1 MVDKTFSCEKIR
13 TVGIITKRDIEP
25 NVKLL
30 QKIEKYFNKKKIE
43 IIWDENSSRV
53 LNIQKGYKKEQL
65 LLRSDMAITL
75 GGDGTLLKT
84 ARRYPRKSV
93 PILAVNLGTLGF
105 LTETTEDKMFGVLD
119 KTFSDQC
126 SLDRRSILRVTLY
139 RKGKK
144 HSTYL
149 ALNDVAI
156 NQGAFAR
163 LIQLRVEINQRL
175 VNRFKA
181 DGLIVSTPTGS
192 TAHSLSAGGPIV
204 HPHVTGIIMTPI
216 CPVSLSMR
224 PIVLPENRQLKIFI
238 ETERRGGG
246 SEEIGLTLD
255 GQDVIALEYGDEIK
269 VRKSKRNIYLIR
281 EGTKYYKV
289 LRNKLNWGGETA

>member
-1 MVDKTFSCEKIR
+1 MDKAFNCGKIR
-13 TVGIITKRDIEP
+13 KVGIITKREIASHA
-25 NVKLL
+25 KLL
-30 QKIEKYFNKKKIE
+30 QKIEKYFKKRKIE
-43 IIWDENSSRV
+43 TIWDENSSKI
-53 LNIQKGYKKEQL
+53 LGITKGYKKERL
-65 LLRSDMAITL
+65 LVLSDMAITL

-84 ARRYPRKSV
+84 ARRHPRKNV

-105 LTETTEDKMFGVLD
+105 LTETTEDKMFDVLD
-119 KTFSDQC
+119 KAFNNQC
-126 SLDRRSILRVTLY
+126 RLDRRSILRVTLY
-139 RKGKK
+139 RKGEK
-144 HSTYL
+144 HATFL

-163 LIQLRVEINQRL
+163 LIQMRVEINQRL

-181 DGLIVSTPTGS
+181 DGLIISTPTGS

-224 PIVLPENRQLKIFI
+224 SIVLPDDRQLTIFV
-238 ETERRGGG
+238 ETERRGGQA
-246 SEEIGLTLD
+246 EEIGLTLD

-269 VRKSKRNIYLIR
+269 VRKSKRNMYLIR
-281 EGTKYYKV
+281 EGTRYYKV
-289 LRNKLNWGGETA
+289 LRDKLNWGE

>member
-1 MVDKTFSCEKIR
+1 MDKAFNCEKIK
-13 TVGIITKRDIEP
+13 TVGIITKRE
-25 NVKLL
+25 VASHAKLL
-30 QKIEKYFNKKKIE
+30 QRVEKYFKKRKIE
-43 IIWDENSSRV
+43 TIWDENSAKILGIS
-53 LNIQKGYKKEQL
+53 KSYKKERL
-65 LLRSDMAITL
+65 LVLSDMAITL

-84 ARRYPRKSV
+84 ARRHPRKNV

-105 LTETTEDKMFGVLD
+105 LTETTEDKMFDVLD
-119 KTFSDQC
+119 KAFNNQC
-126 SLDRRSILRVTLY
+126 RLDRRSILRVTLY

-163 LIQLRVEINQRL
+163 LIQMRVEINQRL

-224 PIVLPENRQLKIFI
+224 SIVLPDDRQLTIFV
-238 ETERRGGG
+238 ETERRGGEA
-246 SEEIGLTLD
+246 EEIGLTLD
-255 GQDVIALEYGDEIK
+255 GQDVVALEYGDEIK
-269 VRKSKRNIYLIR
+269 VRKSKRNMYLIR
-281 EGTKYYKV
+281 EGTRYYKV
-289 LRNKLNWGGETA
+289 LRDKLNWGE